1 MDRVTALGIRIELP
15 IQPCSLEK
23 VKYLQP
29 QAFAVQEDHT
39 MTKKEDKKEQDQR
52 IEHVTHR
59 IEEYESL
66 LKQEP
71 ENKEFQ
77 LALKKFKAEREKL
90 MGE

>member
-1 MDRVTALGIRIELP
+1 
-15 IQPCSLEK
+15 
-23 VKYLQP
+23 
-29 QAFAVQEDHT
+29 

-52 IEHVTHR
+52 IEHITRR

-71 ENKEFQ
+71 DNKEFQ